1 MAHCRFPSLT
11 MVKRMVC
18 CWISS
23 VTTVKDG
30 SLVYGTTNN
39 NRMFLDPLWP
49 PNSMLGFGFSSRVH
63 LGVCLLE
70 LLFGTNP
77 FVYYHVDWRQLCKEN
92 VVVKL
97 FYVIV
102 SQRHKLLVSL
112 CYFGKN
118 VFKLHH
124 VLCNRVDIFLHLWG
138 EQLWTRSV
146 LEQNLN
152 SMNVGKPSMNVGKY

>member
-1 MAHCRFPSLT
+1 
-11 MVKRMVC
+11 
-18 CWISS
+18 
-23 VTTVKDG
+23 
-30 SLVYGTTNN
+30 LVYGTTNN